1 MLTGRPRH
9 ARRRHGDSGA
19 ELIELA
25 LTLPMLLV
33 ILLAI
38 VDFGL
43 LFQRSEVLAAGVRE
57 GARVAIQQGTTPT
70 EIENRVVTYVQM
82 AGGVPVTPANP
93 AVTVTTGTLTTADGS
108 WPTRT
113 VNVNYTHDYVFL
125 PYVIGW
131 FGGAFNQTTLQAQAT
146 MRILA
151 PGAGP

>member
-1 MLTGRPRH
+1 MLTGRTRH
-9 ARRRHGDSGA
+9 ARKRHGESGA

-25 LTLPMLLV
+25 LTFPMLLV
-33 ILLAI
+33 ILLAL

-43 LFQRSEVLAAGVRE
+43 LFQRYEVLAAGVRE
-57 GARVAIQQGTTPT
+57 GARVAIQQGTTQT

-93 AVTVTTGTLTTADGS
+93 TVTVTTGTLTTADGS

-113 VNVNYTHDYVFL
+113 VNVSYTHDYVFL

-151 PGAGP
+151 PGGGP